1 MLHENGT
8 VQVGTQYDKRHAQLN
23 LLANAIDLRFAVA
36 LVGDMRLIVPMP
48 DADSTFTILLTILL
62 PVMLI
67 LLFGLLLV
75 TIRVA
80 SRLRRIEQRLID
92 TLGPMEEVV
101 PVKRETAPREPSE
114 FEAFLLED
122 GKRRMLTKREQSAA
136 FREWRR
142 LRGKTWNSSEK
153 SDS

>member
-1 MLHENGT
+1 
-8 VQVGTQYDKRHAQLN
+8 VQATSPRNKRHALLN

-36 LVGDMRLIVPMP
+36 LAGDMRFIVPMP

-92 TLGPMEEVV
+92 TLGPMEEAV
-101 PVKRETAPREPSE
+101 PIKRENLPREPSE

-122 GKRRMLTKREQSAA
+122 GKRRLLTKREQSAA

-142 LRGKTWNSSEK
+142 LRGKTWNSGEK
-153 SDS
+153 SES

>member
-1 MLHENGT
+1 M
-8 VQVGTQYDKRHAQLN
+8 AW
-23 LLANAIDLRFAVA
+23 ICFFAVA
-36 LVGDMRLIVPMP
+36 LHGDMGLIVPMP
-48 DADSTFTILLTILL
+48 NADSTFTILLTILL

-92 TLGPMEEVV
+92 THGPVEEAL
-101 PVKRETAPREPSE
+101 PVKKESVPRKRSE
-114 FEAFLLED
+114 FEQFLLED

-142 LRGKTWNSSEK
+142 EKGKTWNSSEK
-153 SDS
+153 SES